1 MANNLSFSVRLE
13 LLADKFK
20 QQAESAKASL
30 RGIQFQALAMAGA
43 LGAGV
48 TSISSFISSLVN
60 TAREA
65 GRARVVLRN
74 ISTDTREYARSLKF
88 LTELTDKY
96 GTDLIGTTEAFA
108 KFKAAATPA
117 GIAMAEQERIFSNI
131 SKAMASFG
139 ISGGE
144 AALTMMAIT
153 QMMSKGKI
161 SSEELR
167 RQLGERMPVA
177 MQAMANAAGVSMSQ
191 LDKLLKEG
199 KLRSAEIMG
208 KFSDE
213 LAKLSGDTSTDNL
226 ESSLGRLKN
235 SFTNLADSLRVYDNF
250 KTLVEKVKDLLD
262 YLRTHLSNLYIWAG
276 GLLGARLWGK
286 FSATWSQA
294 GAVIKASQAQAIA
307 DEAAAKESAKR
318 AKLEAQK
325 ALAEAQQQLQRA
337 EAAVQA
343 AGTITEKEKKRLEVA
358 KYTGDVRF
366 QKAVDNFSNAQT
378 EKRTLLNE
386 HQALLRG
393 LQRSEEEAAQRVA
406 NAKLALQRANDE
418 AAAKIIAKQEQIER
432 AKDERVAAAKR
443 ALEAATSP
451 KDVKVA
457 TSALDKAGRY
467 TSEEQKA
474 IRDLQREQAAI
485 VSKSQRE
492 YDKAIADQSRLQL
505 ANITKREREEAR
517 LAGKLEQNA
526 RSLAATGDALNKANH
541 NRRELLAEARAKNEE
556 ARIKRL
562 AALQASA
569 DKAHYNIGGRA
580 TNLPSSSASVAGV
593 LNTQRAISNAGNLS
607 FRPASEIIA
616 EQTKAASTTV
626 SLWARATTTVKLA
639 WASTL
644 ATIRGLMATIA
655 PMAIIAGITAIVTA
669 LADWYRK
676 QKEINGLQNEY
687 LAKQREI
694 KSTRSDEEVQIS
706 RLFSLYQSLDGKLE
720 EQKTVQHQLEKSL
733 GLQEGSLDRI
743 AGKYD
748 RIKNVVSKI
757 LQLKEIDRQ
766 IDFYSE
772 TAKTNK
778 KPLQDL
784 YGAYLQKGGKS
795 LSADDMDRVGKVL
808 AKSFSLSVA
817 QRNSYLKG
825 FTYDKDVRTST
836 DNQYELGKLKGIYK
850 ELFGTD
856 ASREAKRFMV
866 SILEEGKT
874 YQTFRD
880 ASASQLVANDAE
892 IKTNELQVKRI
903 KIEGEAQGEV
913 KSIGGSFAGGGGG
926 GVSSSSDDDSKK
938 SKKKSEL
945 QRTREAA
952 AKELNELH
960 NQRAAGIISEEEY
973 RLALDKVATQYREK
987 LASLL
992 GEKALNDQQYQS
1004 LQTHLLV
1011 EREVI
1016 EEKARSASELKL
1028 ITAQVKYG
1036 LATEDDLRRAK
1047 AERAKAELNA
1057 LIKKNGELDVDNAYV
1072 KAKMSEIDAVS
1083 DIANLQRN
1091 YADEAKKLEKAREE
1105 GRLKENEYAEA
1116 LAKLISSTRERA
1128 NQTATTTEGQ
1138 ENLKKELGEK
1148 LSSDLSSI
1156 AKAATPVKGVRD
1168 TSYDYKKDE
1177 ATKLGE
1183 EKQLMEDYVRQ
1194 LQEAEKAGLDV
1205 AEALKQAQKE
1215 TKTLDQ
1221 AIKVATIQSDLKK
1234 YREAVKDQ
1242 SFSGLKSVAQSARHL
1257 KSAFSELQKAFDPD
1271 AQASA
1276 WERFFAVFD
1285 SATQGIDTILSLVK
1299 MIEGLTQARQVAAA
1313 AEQALTAQ
1321 QVAGRTLV
1329 TTTEATST
1337 ATELGLSTARIAATQ
1352 AETTADTTAAAAK
1365 AAKAHAGI
1373 PFVGVALA
1381 AVAVGGLIALISSS
1395 AKKIPK
1401 FANGGIVPGGDGS
1414 GDRVLAR
1421 VNPGELILN
1430 KAQQGRLANHLTSA
1444 ASIRVEVEGKIRAKD
1459 ILQLSSVAARHKT
1472 R

>member
-13 LLADKFK
+13 LLAEKFK

-88 LTELTDKY
+88 LAELTDKY

-235 SFTNLADSLRVYDNF
+235 SFTSLADSLHVYDNF
-250 KTLVEKVKDLLD
+250 KALVEKVKDLLD

-393 LQRSEEEAAQRVA
+393 MQRSEEDAAQRVA

-418 AAAKIIAKQEQIER
+418 ASAKIIAKQEQIER

-443 ALEAATSP
+443 ALEAATAP
-451 KDVKVA
+451 KDVKAA
-457 TSALDKAGRY
+457 TSALNKADRY

-492 YDKAIADQSRLQL
+492 YDRAIADQSRLQL

-526 RSLAATGDALNKANH
+526 RALAATGDALNKANH

-616 EQTKAASTTV
+616 DQSKAASATV

-644 ATIRGLMATIA
+644 ATIRGLMATIG

-694 KSTRSDEEVQIS
+694 KSTRSDEEVQIL
-706 RLFSLYQSLDGKLE
+706 RLFDLYKSLDGKLE

-757 LQLKEIDRQ
+757 LKLKEIDRE
-766 IDFYSE
+766 IDFYSDISKE
-772 TAKTNK
+772 ARR
-778 KPLQDL
+778 PIQDL
-784 YGAYLQKGGKS
+784 YY
-795 LSADDMDRVGKVL
+795 
-808 AKSFSLSVA
+808 
-817 QRNSYLKG
+817 SYLKG
-825 FTYDKDVRTST
+825 GGKSVSADELQKVTKALAKSGEVGHESGSAFATIHLKNAYVSSNGSAPSKEVIDFFDYIRKSGFTYSDLHGAEQNARVVLDS
-836 DNQYELGKLKGIYK
+836 DGKIEK
-850 ELFGTD
+850 
-856 ASREAKRFMV
+856 
-866 SILEEGKT
+866 
-874 YQTFRD
+874 
-880 ASASQLVANDAE
+880 
-892 IKTNELQVKRI
+892 LQVKRI
-903 KIEGEAQGEV
+903 EIEGEANGAV
-913 KSIGGSFAGGGGG
+913 KSIGGSFAGGG

-1016 EEKARSASELKL
+1016 EEKARSAAELKL

-1057 LIKKNGELDVDNAYV
+1057 LIKKNGELDVDDKYV

-1128 NQTATTTEGQ
+1128 NQTSTTTTGQ

-1156 AKAATPVKGVRD
+1156 AKAATPVKSVRD

-1276 WERFFAVFD
+1276 WERLFAVFD

-1337 ATELGLSTARIAATQ
+1337 ATELGLTTARIAATQ
-1352 AETTADTTAAAAK
+1352 AETSADTVGAAAK

-1381 AVAVGGLIALISSS
+1381 AVAIGGLMALISSS

>member
-20 QQAESAKASL
+20 QRADEAVASL
-30 RGIQFQALAMAGA
+30 RGIQFQALAMVGA

-48 TSISSFISSLVN
+48 TSISSFISSLVS

-74 ISTDTREYARSLKF
+74 ISSDAREYSRSLKY
-88 LTELTDKY
+88 LAELTDKY

-108 KFKAAATPA
+108 KFKASAAA
-117 GIAMAEQERIFSNI
+117 VGVSIAEQERIFSNVG
-131 SKAMASFG
+131 KAIASFG
-139 ISGGE
+139 ISGSE
-144 AALTMMAIT
+144 ASLTLLGIT
-153 QMMSKGKI
+153 QMMSKGKV

-177 MQAMANAAGVSMSQ
+177 MQAMAKAAGVSMSK

-199 KLRSAEIMG
+199 KLYSAEIMG

-235 SFTNLADSLRVYDNF
+235 SFTSLADSLHVYDNF
-250 KTLVEKVKDLLD
+250 KALVEKVKDLLD

-393 LQRSEEEAAQRVA
+393 MQRSEEEAAQRVA

-443 ALEAATSP
+443 ALEEATAP
-451 KDVKVA
+451 KDIKAA
-457 TSALDKAGRY
+457 TSALNKADRY
-467 TSEEQKA
+467 TSDEQKA

-526 RSLAATGDALNKANH
+526 RALAATGDALNKANH

-616 EQTKAASTTV
+616 EQTKAASSTV
-626 SLWARATTTVKLA
+626 SLWARATTTVRLA

-748 RIKNVVSKI
+748 RIRDVVSKI
-757 LQLKEIDRQ
+757 LKLKEIDRQ
-766 IDFYSE
+766 IDFYSDISKE
-772 TAKTNK
+772 SR
-778 KPLQDL
+778 KPIQDL
-784 YGAYLQKGGKS
+784 YS
-795 LSADDMDRVGKVL
+795 
-808 AKSFSLSVA
+808 
-817 QRNSYLKG
+817 SYLKG
-825 FTYDKDVRTST
+825 GGKSVSADELQKVTKALAKSGEVGHESGSAFATIHLKNAYVSSNGSAPSKEVIDFFDYIRKSGFTYSDLHGAEQSARVALDS
-836 DNQYELGKLKGIYK
+836 
-850 ELFGTD
+850 
-856 ASREAKRFMV
+856 
-866 SILEEGKT
+866 EGKI
-874 YQTFRD
+874 
-880 ASASQLVANDAE
+880 E
-892 IKTNELQVKRI
+892 ELHVERI
-903 KIEGEAQGEV
+903 KIEGEANGVV
-913 KSIGGSFAGGGGG
+913 KSIGGSFTGSG

-1016 EEKARSASELKL
+1016 EEKARSAAELKL

-1057 LIKKNGELDVDNAYV
+1057 LIKKNGELDVDDKYV

-1083 DIANLQRN
+1083 DIASLQRN

-1138 ENLKKELGEK
+1138 ENLKKALGEK
-1148 LSSDLSSI
+1148 LSNDLSAI

-1276 WERFFAVFD
+1276 WERFFSVFD

-1337 ATELGLSTARIAATQ
+1337 ATELGLTTARIAATQ
-1352 AETTADTTAAAAK
+1352 AETSADTVGAAAK

-1414 GDRVLAR
+1414 GDRVIAR

>member
-20 QQAESAKASL
+20 QRADEAVASL
-30 RGIQFQALAMAGA
+30 RGIKFQALAMVGA

-213 LAKLSGDTSTDNL
+213 LAKLSGNTSTDNL

-235 SFTNLADSLRVYDNF
+235 SFTSLADSLHVYDNF
-250 KTLVEKVKDLLD
+250 KALVEKVKDLLD

-325 ALAEAQQQLQRA
+325 ARAEAQQQLQRA

-393 LQRSEEEAAQRVA
+393 LQRSEEDAAQRVA
-406 NAKLALQRANDE
+406 NAKLSLQRANDE

-451 KDVKVA
+451 KDIKAA
-457 TSALDKAGRY
+457 TSALNKADRY

-526 RSLAATGDALNKANH
+526 RALAATGDALNKANH
-541 NRRELLAEARAKNEE
+541 SRRELLAEARAKNEE

-607 FRPASEIIA
+607 FRPASEIVA
-616 EQTKAASTTV
+616 EQTKAASATV

-669 LADWYRK
+669 LVDWYRK

-720 EQKTVQHQLEKSL
+720 EQKTVQRQLEKSL

-748 RIKNVVSKI
+748 RIRDVVSKI
-757 LQLKEIDRQ
+757 LELKEIDRQ

-778 KPLQDL
+778 KPLQDR
-784 YGAYLQKGGKS
+784 YGEYLKSGGKS
-795 LSADDMDRVGKVL
+795 LSADDMDRVGKAL
-808 AKSFSLSVA
+808 AKSFSLSDA
-817 QRNSYLKG
+817 QRNGYLRG

-836 DNQYELGKLKGIYK
+836 DNQRELGKLKGIYK
-850 ELFGTD
+850 ELFGAD

-866 SILEEGKT
+866 SILEDGIT
-874 YQTFRD
+874 YQSFKE

-892 IKTNELQVKRI
+892 AKIGELQVKRI
-903 KIEGEAQGEV
+903 KIEEEANGVV
-913 KSIGGSFAGGGGG
+913 KSIGGRFAGGG
-926 GVSSSSDDDSKK
+926 GVSSSSEDVKK
-938 SKKKSEL
+938 SGKKSEL
-945 QRTREAA
+945 QRTREAT

-1016 EEKARSASELKL
+1016 EEKARSAAELKL

-1083 DIANLQRN
+1083 AIADIQRN

-1138 ENLKKELGEK
+1138 EKLKKELGEK

-1337 ATELGLSTARIAATQ
+1337 ATELGLTTARIAATQ
-1352 AETTADTTAAAAK
+1352 TETSADTVGAAAK

-1381 AVAVGGLIALISSS
+1381 AVAVGGLMALISSS

>member
-48 TSISSFISSLVN
+48 TSISSFISSLVS

-88 LTELTDKY
+88 LAELTDKY

-199 KLRSAEIMG
+199 KLRSAEIIG

-235 SFTNLADSLRVYDNF
+235 SFTSLADSLYVYDNF
-250 KTLVEKVKDLLD
+250 KALVEKVKDLLD

-325 ALAEAQQQLQRA
+325 ALLEAQQQLQRA

-393 LQRSEEEAAQRVA
+393 MQRSEEEAAQRVA

-443 ALEAATSP
+443 ALEAATAP
-451 KDVKVA
+451 KDVKAA
-457 TSALDKAGRY
+457 TSALNKADRY
-467 TSEEQKA
+467 TSEEQKD

-492 YDKAIADQSRLQL
+492 YDRAIADQSRLQL

-526 RSLAATGDALNKANH
+526 RALAATGDALNKANH

-593 LNTQRAISNAGNLS
+593 LNTQRAINNAGNLS

-757 LQLKEIDRQ
+757 LKLKEIDRQ

-772 TAKTNK
+772 TAKMNK

-784 YGAYLQKGGKS
+784 YGAYLKKGGKS
-795 LSADDMDRVGKVL
+795 LSADDMERVGKVL

-817 QRNSYLKG
+817 QRNGYLKG

-836 DNQYELGKLKGIYK
+836 DNQRELGKLKGIYK

-856 ASREAKRFMV
+856 ASKEAKSFIV
-866 SILEEGKT
+866 SILEEGLT

-892 IKTNELQVKRI
+892 IKTNELHVKRI
-903 KIEGEAQGEV
+903 KIEEEANGEV
-913 KSIGGSFAGGGGG
+913 KSIGGSFAGGG

-1016 EEKARSASELKL
+1016 EEKARSAAELKL

-1057 LIKKNGELDVDNAYV
+1057 LIKKNGELDVDDKYV

-1083 DIANLQRN
+1083 AIADIQRN

-1138 ENLKKELGEK
+1138 EKLKKELGEK
-1148 LSSDLSSI
+1148 LTTDLSSI

-1337 ATELGLSTARIAATQ
+1337 ATELGLTTARIAATQ
-1352 AETTADTTAAAAK
+1352 AETSADTVGAAAK

>member
-74 ISTDTREYARSLKF
+74 ISTDAREYARSLKF

-199 KLRSAEIMG
+199 KLRSAEVMG

-235 SFTNLADSLRVYDNF
+235 SFTDLADSLRVYDNF
-250 KTLVEKVKDLLD
+250 KALVEKMKDLLD

-325 ALAEAQQQLQRA
+325 SLAEAQQQLQRA
-337 EAAVQA
+337 EAAVQS
-343 AGTITEKEKKRLEVA
+343 AGTITEKEQRRLEVA
-358 KYTGDVRF
+358 KATGDVRF

-443 ALEAATSP
+443 ALEAATAP
-451 KDVKVA
+451 KDIKAA
-457 TSALDKAGRY
+457 TSALNKADRH

-526 RSLAATGDALNKANH
+526 RALAATGDALNKANH

-616 EQTKAASTTV
+616 EQTKAASATV

-644 ATIRGLMATIA
+644 ATIRGLMATIG

-687 LAKQREI
+687 LTKQREI
-694 KSTRSDEEVQIS
+694 KSTRSDEEVQIL
-706 RLFSLYQSLDGKLE
+706 RLFNLYQSLDGKLE

-748 RIKNVVSKI
+748 RIRDVVSKI
-757 LQLKEIDRQ
+757 LKLKEIDRQ

-772 TAKTNK
+772 TLKESR
-778 KPLQDL
+778 KPLQTI
-784 YGAYLQKGGKS
+784 YSEYLKKGGKPI
-795 LSADDMDRVGKVL
+795 SADRLESFGDVLSKYASLTPSEITSYSKRTYDRVGRDHL
-808 AKSFSLSVA
+808 KSINHFS
-817 QRNSYLKG
+817 SYLNTIAKEKTGEWLTKSLYDLASFTSKG
-825 FTYDKDVRTST
+825 D
-836 DNQYELGKLKGIYK
+836 L
-850 ELFGTD
+850 
-856 ASREAKRFMV
+856 REAGLNM
-866 SILEEGKT
+866 
-874 YQTFRD
+874 
-880 ASASQLVANDAE
+880 LVGSDS
-892 IKTNELQVKRI
+892 KVKLNELQVQRI

-913 KSIGGSFAGGGGG
+913 KSIGGSFAGGG

-952 AKELNELH
+952 AKDLNELH

-1016 EEKARSASELKL
+1016 EEKARSAAELKL

-1057 LIKKNGELDVDNAYV
+1057 LIKKNGELDVDDKYV

-1083 DIANLQRN
+1083 AIADIQRN

-1156 AKAATPVKGVRD
+1156 AKSATPVKGVRD

-1205 AEALKQAQKE
+1205 AEALKKAQKE

-1234 YREAVKDQ
+1234 YQEAIKDQ
-1242 SFSGLKSVAQSARHL
+1242 SFAGLKSVAQSARHL

>member
-20 QQAESAKASL
+20 QRADEAVASL
-30 RGIQFQALAMAGA
+30 RGIKFQALAMVGA

-88 LTELTDKY
+88 LAELTNKY

-250 KTLVEKVKDLLD
+250 KALVEKVKDLLD

-337 EAAVQA
+337 EAAVQS
-343 AGTITEKEKKRLEVA
+343 AGSITEKEQRRLEVA
-358 KYTGDVRF
+358 KATGDVRF
-366 QKAVDNFSNAQT
+366 QKAVNNFSNAQT
-378 EKRTLLNE
+378 EKRMLLNE

-526 RSLAATGDALNKANH
+526 RALAATGDALNKANH

-607 FRPASEIIA
+607 FRPASEIVA
-616 EQTKAASTTV
+616 EQTKAASATV

-655 PMAIIAGITAIVTA
+655 PLAIIAGITAIVTA

-694 KSTRSDEEVQIS
+694 KSTRSDEEVHIL
-706 RLFSLYQSLDGKLE
+706 RLFDLYKSLDGKLE

-748 RIKNVVSKI
+748 RIRDVVNKI
-757 LQLKEIDRQ
+757 LKLKEIDRE
-766 IDFYSE
+766 IDFYSDISKE
-772 TAKTNK
+772 ARR
-778 KPLQDL
+778 PIQDL
-784 YGAYLQKGGKS
+784 YS
-795 LSADDMDRVGKVL
+795 
-808 AKSFSLSVA
+808 
-817 QRNSYLKG
+817 SYLKG
-825 FTYDKDVRTST
+825 GGKSVSADELQKVTKALAKSGEVGHESGSAFATIHLKNAYVSSNGSAPSKEVISFFDYIRKSGFTYSDLHGAEQNARVVLDS
-836 DNQYELGKLKGIYK
+836 DGKIEK
-850 ELFGTD
+850 
-856 ASREAKRFMV
+856 
-866 SILEEGKT
+866 
-874 YQTFRD
+874 
-880 ASASQLVANDAE
+880 
-892 IKTNELQVKRI
+892 LQVKRI
-903 KIEGEAQGEV
+903 EIEGEANGVV
-913 KSIGGSFAGGGGG
+913 KSIGGSFAGGG

-952 AKELNELH
+952 TKELNELH

-1016 EEKARSASELKL
+1016 EEKARSAAELKL

-1083 DIANLQRN
+1083 DIASLQRN

-1148 LSSDLSSI
+1148 LSNDLSAI

-1177 ATKLGE
+1177 ATKLSE

-1271 AQASA
+1271 SQASA

-1337 ATELGLSTARIAATQ
+1337 ATELGLTTARIAATQ
-1352 AETTADTTAAAAK
+1352 AETSADTVGAAAK

>member
-48 TSISSFISSLVN
+48 TSISSFISSLVS

-74 ISTDTREYARSLKF
+74 ISTDAREYSRSLKY
-88 LTELTDKY
+88 LAELTDKY
-96 GTDLIGTTEAFA
+96 GTDIIGTTEAFA
-108 KFKAAATPA
+108 KFKASASAV
-117 GIAMAEQERIFSNI
+117 GVSIAEQERIFSNVG
-131 SKAMASFG
+131 KAIASFG
-139 ISGGE
+139 ISGSE
-144 AALTMMAIT
+144 ASLTLLGIT
-153 QMMSKGKI
+153 QMMSKGKV

-177 MQAMANAAGVSMSQ
+177 MQAMANAAGVSMSK

-199 KLRSAEIMG
+199 KLYSAEIMG

-235 SFTNLADSLRVYDNF
+235 SFTSLADSLHVYDNF
-250 KTLVEKVKDLLD
+250 KALVEKVKDLLD

-325 ALAEAQQQLQRA
+325 ARAEAQQQLQRA

-443 ALEAATSP
+443 ALEAATAP
-451 KDVKVA
+451 KDVKAA
-457 TSALDKAGRY
+457 TSALNKADRY

-526 RSLAATGDALNKANH
+526 RALAATGDALNKANH

-757 LQLKEIDRQ
+757 LKLKEIDRQ
-766 IDFYSE
+766 IDFYSDISKE
-772 TAKTNK
+772 SK
-778 KPLQDL
+778 KPIQDL
-784 YGAYLQKGGKS
+784 YS
-795 LSADDMDRVGKVL
+795 
-808 AKSFSLSVA
+808 
-817 QRNSYLKG
+817 SYLKG
-825 FTYDKDVRTST
+825 GGKSVSADGLQKVTKALAKSGEVGHESGSAFATIHLKNAYVSSNGSAPSKEVIDFFDYIRKSGFTYSDLHGAEQSARVALDS
-836 DNQYELGKLKGIYK
+836 
-850 ELFGTD
+850 
-856 ASREAKRFMV
+856 
-866 SILEEGKT
+866 EGKI
-874 YQTFRD
+874 
-880 ASASQLVANDAE
+880 E
-892 IKTNELQVKRI
+892 ELHVERI
-903 KIEGEAQGEV
+903 KIEGEANGVV
-913 KSIGGSFAGGGGG
+913 KSIGGSFTGRG

-1016 EEKARSASELKL
+1016 EEKARSAAELKL

-1057 LIKKNGELDVDNAYV
+1057 LIKKNGELDVDDKYV

-1083 DIANLQRN
+1083 DIASLQRN

-1128 NQTATTTEGQ
+1128 NQTSTTTTGQ

-1148 LSSDLSSI
+1148 LSTDLSSI
-1156 AKAATPVKGVRD
+1156 AKAATPVKSVRD

-1337 ATELGLSTARIAATQ
+1337 ATELGLTTARIAATQ
-1352 AETTADTTAAAAK
+1352 AETSADTVGAAAK

>member
-20 QQAESAKASL
+20 QRADEAVASL
-30 RGIQFQALAMAGA
+30 RGIKFQALAMVGA

-60 TAREA
+60 TSREA

-88 LTELTDKY
+88 LAELTDKY

-250 KTLVEKVKDLLD
+250 KALVEKVKDLLD

-286 FSATWSQA
+286 FSTTWNQA
-294 GAVIKASQAQAIA
+294 GAAIKASQAQAIA

-393 LQRSEEEAAQRVA
+393 MQRSEEEAAQRVA

-443 ALEAATSP
+443 ALEAATAP
-451 KDVKVA
+451 KDVKAA
-457 TSALDKAGRY
+457 TSALNKADRY

-526 RSLAATGDALNKANH
+526 RALAATGDALNKANH

-569 DKAHYNIGGRA
+569 DNAHYNIGGRA
-580 TNLPSSSASVAGV
+580 TKLPSSSASVAGV

-694 KSTRSDEEVQIS
+694 KSTRSDEEVQIL
-706 RLFSLYQSLDGKLE
+706 RLFDLYKSLDGKLE

-748 RIKNVVSKI
+748 RIRDVVSKI
-757 LQLKEIDRQ
+757 LKLKEIDRQ
-766 IDFYSE
+766 IDFYSDISKE
-772 TAKTNK
+772 SR
-778 KPLQDL
+778 KPIQDL
-784 YGAYLQKGGKS
+784 YS
-795 LSADDMDRVGKVL
+795 
-808 AKSFSLSVA
+808 
-817 QRNSYLKG
+817 SYLKG
-825 FTYDKDVRTST
+825 GGKAVSADELQKVTKALAKSGEVGHESGSAFATIHLKNAYVSSNGSAPSKEVIAFFDYIRKSGFTYSDLHGAEQNARVVLDA
-836 DNQYELGKLKGIYK
+836 DGKIEK
-850 ELFGTD
+850 
-856 ASREAKRFMV
+856 
-866 SILEEGKT
+866 
-874 YQTFRD
+874 
-880 ASASQLVANDAE
+880 
-892 IKTNELQVKRI
+892 LQVKRI
-903 KIEGEAQGEV
+903 EIEGEVQGGV
-913 KSIGGSFAGGGGG
+913 KSIGGSFAGGG

-992 GEKALNDQQYQS
+992 GEKALNDQQYNS
-1004 LQTHLLV
+1004 LKTHLLV
-1011 EREVI
+1011 EREVT
-1016 EEKARSASELKL
+1016 EEKARSAAELKL

-1057 LIKKNGELDVDNAYV
+1057 TIKAHGELDLNNEYV

-1128 NQTATTTEGQ
+1128 NQTSTITTGQ

-1148 LSSDLSSI
+1148 LSTDLSSI
-1156 AKAATPVKGVRD
+1156 AKSATPVKGVRD

-1337 ATELGLSTARIAATQ
+1337 ATELGLTTARIAATQ
-1352 AETTADTTAAAAK
+1352 AETSADTVGAAAK

-1381 AVAVGGLIALISSS
+1381 AVAVGGLMALISSS

>member
-88 LTELTDKY
+88 LAELTDKY

-235 SFTNLADSLRVYDNF
+235 SFTSLADSLHVYDNF
-250 KTLVEKVKDLLD
+250 KALVEKVKDLLD

-286 FSATWSQA
+286 FSATLSQA

-325 ALAEAQQQLQRA
+325 ARAEAQQQLQRA

-393 LQRSEEEAAQRVA
+393 LQRSEEDAAQRVA
-406 NAKLALQRANDE
+406 NAKLSLQRANDE

-443 ALEAATSP
+443 ALEEATSP
-451 KDVKVA
+451 KDIKAA
-457 TSALDKAGRY
+457 TSALNKADRY
-467 TSEEQKA
+467 TSDEQKA

-526 RSLAATGDALNKANH
+526 RALAATGDALNKASH

-757 LQLKEIDRQ
+757 LKLKEIDRQ

-784 YGAYLQKGGKS
+784 YGAYLKKGGKS
-795 LSADDMDRVGKVL
+795 LSADDMERVGKVL

-817 QRNSYLKG
+817 QRNGYLKG

-856 ASREAKRFMV
+856 ASREAKRFIV

-880 ASASQLVANDAE
+880 VSASQLVANDAE
-892 IKTNELQVKRI
+892 VKTEELHVKRI
-903 KIEGEAQGEV
+903 KIDGEAQGEV
-913 KSIGGSFAGGGGG
+913 KSIGGSFAGGG

-992 GEKALNDQQYQS
+992 GEKALNDQQYNS
-1004 LQTHLLV
+1004 LKTHLLV
-1011 EREVI
+1011 EREVT
-1016 EEKARSASELKL
+1016 EEKARSAAELKL

-1057 LIKKNGELDVDNAYV
+1057 TIKAHGELDLNNEYV

-1083 DIANLQRN
+1083 DIASLQRN

-1148 LSSDLSSI
+1148 LSTDLSSI
-1156 AKAATPVKGVRD
+1156 AKAATPVKSVRD

-1337 ATELGLSTARIAATQ
+1337 ATELGLTTARIAATQ
-1352 AETTADTTAAAAK
+1352 AETSADTVGAAAK

>member
-20 QQAESAKASL
+20 QRADEAVASL
-30 RGIQFQALAMAGA
+30 RGIQFQALAMVGA

-48 TSISSFISSLVN
+48 TSISSFISSLFN
-60 TAREA
+60 AAREA

-88 LTELTDKY
+88 LAELTDKY

-250 KTLVEKVKDLLD
+250 KALVEKVKDLLD

-337 EAAVQA
+337 EAAVQS
-343 AGTITEKEKKRLEVA
+343 AGSITEKEQRRLEVA

-526 RSLAATGDALNKANH
+526 RALAATGDALNKANH

-607 FRPASEIIA
+607 FRPASEIVA
-616 EQTKAASTTV
+616 EQTKAASSTV

-817 QRNSYLKG
+817 QSNSYLKG

-836 DNQYELGKLKGIYK
+836 DNQYKLGKLKGIYK
-850 ELFGTD
+850 ELFGAD

-866 SILEEGKT
+866 SILEDGIT
-874 YQTFRD
+874 YQSFKE
-880 ASASQLVANDAE
+880 ASASQLVANDSEAK
-892 IKTNELQVKRI
+892 IGELQVKRI
-903 KIEGEAQGEV
+903 KIEGEANGVVE
-913 KSIGGSFAGGGGG
+913 SIGGSFAGGGG
-926 GVSSSSDDDSKK
+926 VSSSDDDSKK

-1057 LIKKNGELDVDNAYV
+1057 LIKKNGELDVDDKYV

-1148 LSSDLSSI
+1148 LSNDLSSI
-1156 AKAATPVKGVRD
+1156 AKAATPIRGGRD

-1337 ATELGLSTARIAATQ
+1337 ATELGLTTARIAATQ
-1352 AETTADTTAAAAK
+1352 AETSADTVGAAAK

>member
-88 LTELTDKY
+88 LSELTNKY

-235 SFTNLADSLRVYDNF
+235 SFTSLADSLHVYDNF
-250 KTLVEKVKDLLD
+250 KALVEKVKDLLD

-286 FSATWSQA
+286 FSTTWNQA
-294 GAVIKASQAQAIA
+294 GAAIKASQAQAIA

-337 EAAVQA
+337 EAAVQS

-443 ALEAATSP
+443 ALEAATAP
-451 KDVKVA
+451 KDVKAA
-457 TSALDKAGRY
+457 TSALNKADRY

-492 YDKAIADQSRLQL
+492 YDRAIADQSRLQL

-526 RSLAATGDALNKANH
+526 RALAATGDALNKANH

-607 FRPASEIIA
+607 FRPASEIIE

-626 SLWARATTTVKLA
+626 SLWARATATVKLA

-694 KSTRSDEEVQIS
+694 KSTRSDDEVQIL
-706 RLFSLYQSLDGKLE
+706 RLFDLYKSLDGKLE

-757 LQLKEIDRQ
+757 LKLKEIDRQ

-772 TAKTNK
+772 TAKANK

-784 YGAYLQKGGKS
+784 YGEYLKKGGKS
-795 LSADDMDRVGKVL
+795 LSADDMDRVGKAL
-808 AKSFSLSVA
+808 AKSFSLSDA
-817 QRNSYLKG
+817 QRNGYLRG
-825 FTYDKDVRTST
+825 FAYDKDVRTST
-836 DNQYELGKLKGIYK
+836 GNQYELGKLKGIYK

-892 IKTNELQVKRI
+892 IKTEELQVKRI

-913 KSIGGSFAGGGGG
+913 KSIGGSFAGGGG
-926 GVSSSSDDDSKK
+926 VSSSSDEGKK
-938 SKKKSEL
+938 SGKKSEL

-1016 EEKARSASELKL
+1016 EEKARSAAELKL

-1057 LIKKNGELDVDNAYV
+1057 LIKKNGELDVDDKYV

-1083 DIANLQRN
+1083 DIASLQRN

-1128 NQTATTTEGQ
+1128 NQTATTTTGQ

-1148 LSSDLSSI
+1148 LSTDLSSI
-1156 AKAATPVKGVRD
+1156 AKAATPVKSVRD

-1194 LQEAEKAGLDV
+1194 LQEAEKAGLNV

-1271 AQASA
+1271 SQASA

-1337 ATELGLSTARIAATQ
+1337 ATELGLTTARIAATQ
-1352 AETTADTTAAAAK
+1352 AETSADTVGAAAK

>member
-88 LTELTDKY
+88 LSELTNKY

-235 SFTNLADSLRVYDNF
+235 SFTSLADSLHVYDNF
-250 KTLVEKVKDLLD
+250 KALVEKVKDLLD

-443 ALEAATSP
+443 ALEAATAP
-451 KDVKVA
+451 KDVKAA
-457 TSALDKAGRY
+457 TSALNKADRY
-467 TSEEQKA
+467 TSDEQKA

-492 YDKAIADQSRLQL
+492 YDRAIADQSRLQL

-526 RSLAATGDALNKANH
+526 RALAATGDALNKANH

-593 LNTQRAISNAGNLS
+593 LNTQRAISNAGSLS

-616 EQTKAASTTV
+616 EQTNAASTTV

-720 EQKTVQHQLEKSL
+720 EQKTVQHQLEESL

-748 RIKNVVSKI
+748 RIRDVVNKI
-757 LQLKEIDRQ
+757 LKLKEIDRE
-766 IDFYSE
+766 IDFYSDISKE
-772 TAKTNK
+772 ARR
-778 KPLQDL
+778 PIQDL
-784 YGAYLQKGGKS
+784 YS
-795 LSADDMDRVGKVL
+795 
-808 AKSFSLSVA
+808 
-817 QRNSYLKG
+817 SYLKG
-825 FTYDKDVRTST
+825 GGKSVSADELQKVTKALAKSGEVGHESGSAFATIHLKNAYVSSNGSAPSKEVISFFDYIRKSGFTYSDLHGAEQNARVVLDS
-836 DNQYELGKLKGIYK
+836 DGKIEK
-850 ELFGTD
+850 
-856 ASREAKRFMV
+856 
-866 SILEEGKT
+866 
-874 YQTFRD
+874 
-880 ASASQLVANDAE
+880 
-892 IKTNELQVKRI
+892 LQVERI
-903 KIEGEAQGEV
+903 EIEGEANGVV
-913 KSIGGSFAGGGGG
+913 KSIGGSFAGGG

-952 AKELNELH
+952 TKELNELH

-1016 EEKARSASELKL
+1016 EEKARSAAELKL

-1083 DIANLQRN
+1083 DIASLQRN

-1138 ENLKKELGEK
+1138 ENLKKALGEK
-1148 LSSDLSSI
+1148 LSNDLSAI

-1337 ATELGLSTARIAATQ
+1337 ATELGLTTARIAATQ
-1352 AETTADTTAAAAK
+1352 AETSADTVGAAAK

>member
-48 TSISSFISSLVN
+48 TSISSFISSLVS

-74 ISTDTREYARSLKF
+74 ISTDAREYSRSLKY
-88 LTELTDKY
+88 LAELTDKY
-96 GTDLIGTTEAFA
+96 GTDIIGTTEAFA
-108 KFKAAATPA
+108 KFKASASAV
-117 GIAMAEQERIFSNI
+117 GVSIAEQERIFSNVG
-131 SKAMASFG
+131 KAIASFG
-139 ISGGE
+139 ISGSE
-144 AALTMMAIT
+144 ASLTLLGIT
-153 QMMSKGKI
+153 QMMSKGKV

-177 MQAMANAAGVSMSQ
+177 MQAMANAAGVSMSK

-199 KLRSAEIMG
+199 KLYSAEIMG

-235 SFTNLADSLRVYDNF
+235 SFTSLADSLHVYDNF
-250 KTLVEKVKDLLD
+250 KALVEKVKDLLD

-325 ALAEAQQQLQRA
+325 ARAEAQQQLQRA

-386 HQALLRG
+386 HQAILRG
-393 LQRSEEEAAQRVA
+393 MQRSEEEAAQRVA

-443 ALEAATSP
+443 ALEAATTP
-451 KDVKVA
+451 KDIKAA
-457 TSALDKAGRY
+457 TSALNKADRY

-492 YDKAIADQSRLQL
+492 YDRAIADQSRLQL

-526 RSLAATGDALNKANH
+526 RALAATGDALNKANH

-607 FRPASEIIA
+607 FRPASEIVA

-748 RIKNVVSKI
+748 RIRDVVSKI
-757 LQLKEIDRQ
+757 LKLKEIDRQ

-772 TAKTNK
+772 TLKESR
-778 KPLQDL
+778 KPLQAI
-784 YGAYLQKGGKS
+784 YSEYLKKGGKPI
-795 LSADDMDRVGKVL
+795 SADRLEGFGDVLSKYASLTPSEITSYSKRTYDRVGRDHL
-808 AKSFSLSVA
+808 KSIDHFS
-817 QRNSYLKG
+817 SYLNTIAKEKTGEWLTKG
-825 FTYDKDVRTST
+825 LYDLASATS
-836 DNQYELGKLKGIYK
+836 KGD
-850 ELFGTD
+850 L
-856 ASREAKRFMV
+856 REAGLNM
-866 SILEEGKT
+866 
-874 YQTFRD
+874 
-880 ASASQLVANDAE
+880 LVASDSKA
-892 IKTNELQVKRI
+892 KLDELQVKRI
-903 KIEGEAQGEV
+903 KIEEEANGEV
-913 KSIGGSFAGGGGG
+913 KSIGGSFAGGG

-1016 EEKARSASELKL
+1016 EEKARSAAELKL

-1083 DIANLQRN
+1083 AIADIQRN

-1148 LSSDLSSI
+1148 LSNDLSSI
-1156 AKAATPVKGVRD
+1156 AKSATPVKGVRD

-1337 ATELGLSTARIAATQ
+1337 ATELGLTTARIAATQ
-1352 AETTADTTAAAAK
+1352 AETSADTVGAAAK

>member
-88 LTELTDKY
+88 LSELTNKY

-235 SFTNLADSLRVYDNF
+235 SFTSLADSLHVYDNF
-250 KTLVEKVKDLLD
+250 KALVEKVKDLLD

-337 EAAVQA
+337 EAAVQS
-343 AGTITEKEKKRLEVA
+343 AGTITEKEQRRLEVA
-358 KYTGDVRF
+358 KATGDVRF

-443 ALEAATSP
+443 ALEAATAP
-451 KDVKVA
+451 KDIKAA
-457 TSALDKAGRY
+457 TSALNKADRY

-526 RSLAATGDALNKANH
+526 RALAATGDALNKANH

-616 EQTKAASTTV
+616 DQTKAASATV

-644 ATIRGLMATIA
+644 ATIRGLMATIG

-694 KSTRSDEEVQIS
+694 KSTRSDEEVQIL
-706 RLFSLYQSLDGKLE
+706 RLFDLYKSLDGKLE

-748 RIKNVVSKI
+748 RIRDVVSKI
-757 LQLKEIDRQ
+757 LKLKEIDRQ

-772 TAKTNK
+772 TLKESR
-778 KPLQDL
+778 KPLQAI
-784 YGAYLQKGGKS
+784 YSEYLKKGGKPI
-795 LSADDMDRVGKVL
+795 SADRLEGFGDVLSKYASLTPSEITSYSKRTYDRVGRDHL
-808 AKSFSLSVA
+808 KSIDHFS
-817 QRNSYLKG
+817 SYLNTIAKEKTGEWLTKG
-825 FTYDKDVRTST
+825 LYDLASSTS
-836 DNQYELGKLKGIYK
+836 KGD
-850 ELFGTD
+850 L
-856 ASREAKRFMV
+856 REAGLNM
-866 SILEEGKT
+866 
-874 YQTFRD
+874 
-880 ASASQLVANDAE
+880 LVASDSKA
-892 IKTNELQVKRI
+892 KLDELQVKRI
-903 KIEGEAQGEV
+903 KIEEEANGEV
-913 KSIGGSFAGGGGG
+913 KSIGGSFAGGGG
-926 GVSSSSDDDSKK
+926 VSSSSDEGKK
-938 SKKKSEL
+938 SGKKSEL

-1016 EEKARSASELKL
+1016 EEKARSAAELKL

-1057 LIKKNGELDVDNAYV
+1057 LIKKNGELDVDDKYV

-1083 DIANLQRN
+1083 AIADIQRN

-1148 LSSDLSSI
+1148 LSTDLSSI
-1156 AKAATPVKGVRD
+1156 AKAATPVKSVRD
-1168 TSYDYKKDE
+1168 TSYDYKNDE

-1205 AEALKQAQKE
+1205 AEALKKAQKE

-1234 YREAVKDQ
+1234 YQEAIKDQ
-1242 SFSGLKSVAQSARHL
+1242 SFAGLKSVAQSARHL

-1352 AETTADTTAAAAK
+1352 AETAADTTAAAAK

>member
-235 SFTNLADSLRVYDNF
+235 SFTSLADSLHVYDNF
-250 KTLVEKVKDLLD
+250 KALVEKVKDLLD

-286 FSATWSQA
+286 FSTTWNQA
-294 GAVIKASQAQAIA
+294 GAAIKASQAQAIA

-393 LQRSEEEAAQRVA
+393 MQRSEEEAAQRVA

-443 ALEAATSP
+443 ALEAATAP
-451 KDVKVA
+451 KDVKAA
-457 TSALDKAGRY
+457 TSALNKADRY

-492 YDKAIADQSRLQL
+492 YDRAIADQSRLQL

-526 RSLAATGDALNKANH
+526 RALAATGDALNKANH

-694 KSTRSDEEVQIS
+694 KSTRSDEEVEIL
-706 RLFSLYQSLDGKLE
+706 RLFDLYKSLDGKLE

-748 RIKNVVSKI
+748 RIRDVVSKI
-757 LQLKEIDRQ
+757 LKLKEIDRQ

-772 TAKTNK
+772 TLKESR
-778 KPLQDL
+778 KPLQTI
-784 YGAYLQKGGKS
+784 YSEYLKKGGKPI
-795 LSADDMDRVGKVL
+795 SADRLEFFGDVLSKYASLTPSEITSYSKRTYDRVGRDHL
-808 AKSFSLSVA
+808 KSINHFS
-817 QRNSYLKG
+817 SYLNTIAKDKTGEWLTKSLYDLASFTSKG
-825 FTYDKDVRTST
+825 D
-836 DNQYELGKLKGIYK
+836 L
-850 ELFGTD
+850 
-856 ASREAKRFMV
+856 REAGLNM
-866 SILEEGKT
+866 
-874 YQTFRD
+874 
-880 ASASQLVANDAE
+880 LVGSDS
-892 IKTNELQVKRI
+892 KVKLNELQVKRI
-903 KIEGEAQGEV
+903 KIEGETQGEV
-913 KSIGGSFAGGGGG
+913 KSIGGSFAGGG

-1016 EEKARSASELKL
+1016 EEKARSAAELKL

-1057 LIKKNGELDVDNAYV
+1057 LIKKNGELDVDDKYV

-1128 NQTATTTEGQ
+1128 NQTSTTTTGQ

-1148 LSSDLSSI
+1148 LSTDLSSI
-1156 AKAATPVKGVRD
+1156 AKAATPVKSVRD

-1271 AQASA
+1271 SQASA

-1337 ATELGLSTARIAATQ
+1337 ATEIGLTTARIAATQ
-1352 AETTADTTAAAAK
+1352 AETSADTVGAAAK

-1381 AVAVGGLIALISSS
+1381 AVAVGGLMALISSS

>member
-13 LLADKFK
+13 LLAEKFK
-20 QQAESAKASL
+20 QQAESAKGAL
-30 RGIQFQALAMAGA
+30 RGIQFQAIAMAGA

-48 TSISSFISSLVN
+48 TSLSGLLSSLVN

-74 ISTDTREYARSLKF
+74 ISSDAREYSRSLKF
-88 LTELTDKY
+88 LTDLTDKY

-117 GIAMAEQERIFSNI
+117 GIALAEQERIFSNI

-144 AALTMMAIT
+144 ASLTMMAIT

-177 MQAMANAAGVSMSQ
+177 MQAMANAAGVSMAQ

-199 KLRSAEIMG
+199 KLRSADIMG

-235 SFTNLADSLRVYDNF
+235 AFTDLADSLHIYDNF
-250 KTLVEKVKDLLD
+250 KALVDKVKEALD
-262 YLRTHLSNLYIWAG
+262 YIKTHLSNLYIWAG
-276 GLLGARLWGK
+276 GLLGVRLWSK
-286 FSATWSQA
+286 FSTAWNQA

-307 DEAAAKESAKR
+307 DEASAKESAKR
-318 AKLEAQK
+318 AKQEAQK
-325 ALAEAQQQLQRA
+325 ALAEAQKQLQRA

-343 AGTITEKEKKRLEVA
+343 AGTMTEKEQRRLEAA

-393 LQRSEEEAAQRVA
+393 MQRSEEEAAQRVA

-443 ALEAATSP
+443 ALEAAISP
-451 KDVKVA
+451 KDVKA
-457 TSALDKAGRY
+457 GTTALDKAGRY

-505 ANITKREREEAR
+505 ANITKRERAEAR
-517 LAGKLEQNA
+517 LAGNLEQNA
-526 RSLAATGDALNKANH
+526 RALAATGDALNKANH

-569 DKAHYNIGGRA
+569 DKARYNIAGRA

-607 FRPASEIIA
+607 FRSADDIIA
-616 EQTKAASTTV
+616 DQTKAASATV
-626 SLWARATTTVKLA
+626 SLWSKATTTIKLA

-655 PMAIIAGITAIVTA
+655 PMAIIAGITAIITA
-669 LADWYRK
+669 LVDWYRK
-676 QKEINGLQNEY
+676 QKEINGLQNDY
-687 LAKQREI
+687 LAKQKQI
-694 KSTRSDEEVQIS
+694 QTTKSDEAVQIE
-706 RLFSLYQSLDGKLE
+706 RLFALYKSLDGQLE
-720 EQKTVQHQLEKSL
+720 AQKNVQHQLENSL

-748 RIKNVVSKI
+748 RIRGLVSKI

-772 TAKTNK
+772 IDKESR
-778 KPLQDL
+778 KPLQTL
-784 YGAYLQKGGKS
+784 YTEYLKKGGKPI
-795 LSADDMDRVGKVL
+795 SADQMEKVNDALARSAEVGHNNGSYFGGIDLRNAYRATSGASAPNEVGRFFDHMV
-808 AKSFSLSVA
+808 KSGWTYNDLHEAEQNASVNKSSNKEL
-817 QRNSYLKG
+817 RRLHEKRLK
-825 FTYDKDVRTST
+825 FQEEVENDVHK
-836 DNQYELGKLKGIYK
+836 NGGKLAG
-850 ELFGTD
+850 
-856 ASREAKRFMV
+856 
-866 SILEEGKT
+866 EGSGAPT
-874 YQTFRD
+874 T
-880 ASASQLVANDAE
+880 
-892 IKTNELQVKRI
+892 
-903 KIEGEAQGEV
+903 
-913 KSIGGSFAGGGGG
+913 
-926 GVSSSSDDDSKK
+926 SDDKKK
-938 SKKKSEL
+938 SGKKSEL
-945 QRTREAA
+945 ERTREQAA
-952 AKELNELH
+952 HELKELE
-960 NQRAAGIISEEEY
+960 NQRKAGIISEEKY
-973 RLALDKVATQYREK
+973 RTELDKVAQKYREK
-987 LASLL
+987 LAGLL
-992 GEKALNDQQYQS
+992 GEKAIEDKQYKE
-1004 LQTHLLV
+1004 LEKHIIA
-1011 EREVI
+1011 EREI
-1016 EEKARSASELKL
+1016 AEEKAKSASDLKVVS
-1028 ITAQVKYG
+1028 AQVRYG
-1036 LATEDDLRRAK
+1036 LATEDDLRNAK
-1047 AERAKAELNA
+1047 AERAKAELNTI
-1057 LIKKNGELDVDNAYV
+1057 IKMRGELDTNDEYV
-1072 KAKMSEIDAVS
+1072 RAKLAEID
-1083 DIANLQRN
+1083 
-1091 YADEAKKLEKAREE
+1091 
-1105 GRLKENEYAEA
+1105 
-1116 LAKLISSTRERA
+1116 
-1128 NQTATTTEGQ
+1128 TA
-1138 ENLKKELGEK
+1138 
-1148 LSSDLSSI
+1148 SSI
-1156 AKAATPVKGVRD
+1156 ASLQRSYAKDLQKLTSERDKGVKTEKEYNEALTQLTTSTLQRANELTTSTDGQKAIKEELIKQLASDSSSIIPKRTERD
-1168 TSYDYKKDE
+1168 ATFDYKKDE
-1177 ATKLGE
+1177 LAKLGE
-1183 EKQLMEDYVRQ
+1183 EKQLLDEYVRG
-1194 LQEAEKAGLDV
+1194 LKEAERAGADV
-1205 AEALKQAQKE
+1205 AEALKKAQKE
-1215 TKTLDQ
+1215 TTTLAQ

-1234 YREAVKDQ
+1234 YKEALKNKSFDGVKT
-1242 SFSGLKSVAQSARHL
+1242 VAQSARNL
-1257 KSAFSELQKAFDPD
+1257 KSAFDGLQKAFDPD
-1271 AQASA
+1271 SNASA

-1285 SATQGIDTILSLVK
+1285 SATQSIDTVLSLVK
-1299 MIEGLTQARQVAAA
+1299 MVEGLTEARKIASAT
-1313 AEQALTAQ
+1313 EQALMKEQMVTR
-1321 QVAGRTLV
+1321 GLV
-1329 TTTEATST
+1329 TATEASSTS
-1337 ATELGLSTARIAATQ
+1337 TELGLSASRVAATSTE
-1352 AETTADTTAAAAK
+1352 ASADTVGAAAK

-1373 PFVGVALA
+1373 PFIGIALA
-1381 AVAVGGLIALISSS
+1381 AAAVAGIVALISSS
-1395 AKKIPK
+1395 SKKIPK
-1401 FANGGIVPGGDGS
+1401 FANGGIVAGGDGS
-1414 GDRVLAR
+1414 GDRVHAL

-1444 ASIRVEVEGKIRAKD
+1444 SNLRVEVEGRIRAKD
-1459 ILQLSSVAARHKT
+1459 ILELTTTAVRHKN

>member
-88 LTELTDKY
+88 LAELTDKY

-337 EAAVQA
+337 EAAVQS
-343 AGTITEKEKKRLEVA
+343 AGSITEKEQRRLEVA
-358 KYTGDVRF
+358 KATGDVRF
-366 QKAVDNFSNAQT
+366 QKAVNNFSNAQT
-378 EKRTLLNE
+378 EKRMLLNE

-526 RSLAATGDALNKANH
+526 RALAATGDALNKANH

-607 FRPASEIIA
+607 FRPASEIVA
-616 EQTKAASTTV
+616 EQTKAASATV

-655 PMAIIAGITAIVTA
+655 PLAIIAGITAIVTA

-694 KSTRSDEEVQIS
+694 KSTRSDEEVHIL
-706 RLFSLYQSLDGKLE
+706 RLFDLYKSLDGKLE

-748 RIKNVVSKI
+748 RIRDVVNKI
-757 LQLKEIDRQ
+757 LKLKEIDRE
-766 IDFYSE
+766 IDFYSDISKE
-772 TAKTNK
+772 ARR
-778 KPLQDL
+778 PIQDL
-784 YGAYLQKGGKS
+784 YS
-795 LSADDMDRVGKVL
+795 
-808 AKSFSLSVA
+808 
-817 QRNSYLKG
+817 SYLKG
-825 FTYDKDVRTST
+825 GGKSVSADELQKVTKALAKSGEVGHESGSAFATIHLKNAYVSSNGSAPSKEVISFFDYIRKSGFTYSDLHGAEQNARVVLDS
-836 DNQYELGKLKGIYK
+836 DGKIEK
-850 ELFGTD
+850 
-856 ASREAKRFMV
+856 
-866 SILEEGKT
+866 
-874 YQTFRD
+874 
-880 ASASQLVANDAE
+880 
-892 IKTNELQVKRI
+892 LQVKRI
-903 KIEGEAQGEV
+903 EIEGEANGVV
-913 KSIGGSFAGGGGG
+913 KSIGGSFAGGG

-952 AKELNELH
+952 TKELNELH

-1016 EEKARSASELKL
+1016 EEKARSAAELKL

-1083 DIANLQRN
+1083 DIASLQRN

-1148 LSSDLSSI
+1148 LSNDLSAI

-1177 ATKLGE
+1177 ATKLSE

-1205 AEALKQAQKE
+1205 AEALKQVQKE

-1271 AQASA
+1271 SQASA

-1337 ATELGLSTARIAATQ
+1337 ATELGLTTARIAATQ
-1352 AETTADTTAAAAK
+1352 AETSADTVGAAAK

>member
-235 SFTNLADSLRVYDNF
+235 SFTNLADSLHVYDNF
-250 KTLVEKVKDLLD
+250 KALVEKVKDLLD

-294 GAVIKASQAQAIA
+294 GAVIKASKAQAIA

-318 AKLEAQK
+318 AKMEAQK

-343 AGTITEKEKKRLEVA
+343 AGSITEKEKKRLEVA

-393 LQRSEEEAAQRVA
+393 MQRSEEEAAQRVA

-432 AKDERVAAAKR
+432 AKDERVASAKR
-443 ALEAATSP
+443 ALEAATAP

-492 YDKAIADQSRLQL
+492 YDRAIADQSRLQL

-526 RSLAATGDALNKANH
+526 RALAATGDALNKANH

-562 AALQASA
+562 AAMQASA

-593 LNTQRAISNAGNLS
+593 LNTQRAISNAGSLS

-616 EQTKAASTTV
+616 EQTNAASTTV

-784 YGAYLQKGGKS
+784 YGEYLKKGGKS
-795 LSADDMDRVGKVL
+795 LSADDMERVGKVL

-817 QRNSYLKG
+817 QRNGYLKG

-836 DNQYELGKLKGIYK
+836 DNQRELGKLKGIYK

-856 ASREAKRFMV
+856 ASRDAKRFMV
-866 SILEEGKT
+866 SILEEGYT
-874 YQTFRD
+874 YQTFRN

-913 KSIGGSFAGGGGG
+913 KSIGGSFAGGG

-992 GEKALNDQQYQS
+992 GEKALNDQQYNS
-1004 LQTHLLV
+1004 LKTHLLV
-1011 EREVI
+1011 EREVT
-1016 EEKARSASELKL
+1016 EEKARSAAELKL

-1057 LIKKNGELDVDNAYV
+1057 TIKAHGELDLNDEYV

-1083 DIANLQRN
+1083 DIASLQRN

-1138 ENLKKELGEK
+1138 EKLKKELGEK

-1234 YREAVKDQ
+1234 YRESVKDQ

-1329 TTTEATST
+1329 TTTEAAST
-1337 ATELGLSTARIAATQ
+1337 ATELGLTTARIAATQ
-1352 AETTADTTAAAAK
+1352 AETSADTVGAAAK

>member
-88 LTELTDKY
+88 LAELTDKY

-213 LAKLSGDTSTDNL
+213 LAKLSGNTSTDNL

-250 KTLVEKVKDLLD
+250 KALVEKVKDLLD

-337 EAAVQA
+337 EAAVQS
-343 AGTITEKEKKRLEVA
+343 AGSITEKEQRRLEVA

-443 ALEAATSP
+443 ALEAATAP
-451 KDVKVA
+451 KDVKAA
-457 TSALDKAGRY
+457 TSALNKADRY

-474 IRDLQREQAAI
+474 IRDLQREQATI

-526 RSLAATGDALNKANH
+526 RALAATGDALNKANH

-607 FRPASEIIA
+607 FRPASEIVA

-694 KSTRSDEEVQIS
+694 KSTRSDEEVQIL
-706 RLFSLYQSLDGKLE
+706 RLFNLYQSLDGKLE

-748 RIKNVVSKI
+748 RIKTVVGKI
-757 LQLKEIDRQ
+757 LQLKQLDRE
-766 IDFYSE
+766 IDFYSDISKE
-772 TAKTNK
+772 SRKPIQDLYSSYLKSGGKPISADELQKATKALAKSGEVGHESGSAFATIHLKNAYISSNGSAPSK
-778 KPLQDL
+778 DVIALFDYIRKSGYTYSDL
-784 YGAYLQKGGKS
+784 YGAEQNARVALD
-795 LSADDMDRVGKVL
+795 AD
-808 AKSFSLSVA
+808 AKIE
-817 QRNSYLKG
+817 
-825 FTYDKDVRTST
+825 
-836 DNQYELGKLKGIYK
+836 ELH
-850 ELFGTD
+850 
-856 ASREAKRFMV
+856 
-866 SILEEGKT
+866 
-874 YQTFRD
+874 
-880 ASASQLVANDAE
+880 
-892 IKTNELQVKRI
+892 VKRI
-903 KIEGEAQGEV
+903 KIEGETQGEV
-913 KSIGGSFAGGGGG
+913 KSIGGSFAGGG

-1016 EEKARSASELKL
+1016 EEKARSAAELKL

-1057 LIKKNGELDVDNAYV
+1057 LIKKNGELDVDDKYV

-1083 DIANLQRN
+1083 DIASLQRN

-1138 ENLKKELGEK
+1138 ENLKKALGEK
-1148 LSSDLSSI
+1148 LSNDLSAI

-1313 AEQALTAQ
+1313 AEKALMQEQMVMRTMVTATE
-1321 QVAGRTLV
+1321 ASS
-1329 TTTEATST
+1329 TTTEV
-1337 ATELGLSTARIAATQ
+1337 GLTTTRIASTQ
-1352 AETTADTTAAAAK
+1352 AETTADTVGTAAK

>member
-88 LTELTDKY
+88 LAELTDKY

-213 LAKLSGDTSTDNL
+213 LAKLSGDASTDNL

-337 EAAVQA
+337 EAAVQS
-343 AGTITEKEKKRLEVA
+343 AGSITEKEQRRLEVA

-443 ALEAATSP
+443 VLEAATSP

-526 RSLAATGDALNKANH
+526 RTLAATGDALNKANH

-593 LNTQRAISNAGNLS
+593 LNTQRAINNAGNLS

-616 EQTKAASTTV
+616 EQTNAASTTV

-694 KSTRSDEEVQIS
+694 KSTRSDEEVQIL
-706 RLFSLYQSLDGKLE
+706 RLFDLYKSLDGKLE
-720 EQKTVQHQLEKSL
+720 AQKTVQHQLEKSL

-748 RIKNVVSKI
+748 RIRDVVSKI
-757 LQLKEIDRQ
+757 LKLKEIDRQ

-772 TAKTNK
+772 TLKESR
-778 KPLQDL
+778 KPLQT
-784 YGAYLQKGGKS
+784 AYSEYLKNGGKPI
-795 LSADDMDRVGKVL
+795 SADRLEFFGDVLSKYASLTPSEKTLYSKRTYDRVGRDHL
-808 AKSFSLSVA
+808 KSFNHFS
-817 QRNSYLKG
+817 SYLNTIAKEKTGEWLTKNLYDLASFTSKG
-825 FTYDKDVRTST
+825 DLREIGLNMLVGSDSKV
-836 DNQYELGKLKGIYK
+836 KL
-850 ELFGTD
+850 
-856 ASREAKRFMV
+856 
-866 SILEEGKT
+866 
-874 YQTFRD
+874 
-880 ASASQLVANDAE
+880 
-892 IKTNELQVKRI
+892 NELHVERI
-903 KIEGEAQGEV
+903 KIDGEAQGEV
-913 KSIGGSFAGGGGG
+913 KSIGGSFAGG

-992 GEKALNDQQYQS
+992 GEKALNDQQYNS
-1004 LQTHLLV
+1004 LKTHLLV
-1011 EREVI
+1011 EREVT
-1016 EEKARSASELKL
+1016 EEKARSAAELKL

-1057 LIKKNGELDVDNAYV
+1057 TIKAHGELDLNNEYV

-1083 DIANLQRN
+1083 DIASLQRN

-1148 LSSDLSSI
+1148 LSNDLSSI

-1183 EKQLMEDYVRQ
+1183 ERQLMEDYVRQ

-1205 AEALKQAQKE
+1205 AEALKLAQKE

-1337 ATELGLSTARIAATQ
+1337 ATEIGLTTARIAATQ
-1352 AETTADTTAAAAK
+1352 AETSADTVGAAAK

>member
-48 TSISSFISSLVN
+48 TSISSFISSLVS

-74 ISTDTREYARSLKF
+74 ISTDAREYSRSLKY
-88 LTELTDKY
+88 LAELTDKY
-96 GTDLIGTTEAFA
+96 GTDIIGTTEAFA
-108 KFKAAATPA
+108 KFKASASAV
-117 GIAMAEQERIFSNI
+117 GVSIAEQERIFSNVG
-131 SKAMASFG
+131 KAIASFG
-139 ISGGE
+139 ISGSE
-144 AALTMMAIT
+144 ASLTLLGIT
-153 QMMSKGKI
+153 QMMSKGKV

-177 MQAMANAAGVSMSQ
+177 MQAMANAAGVSMSK

-199 KLRSAEIMG
+199 KLYSAEIMG

-235 SFTNLADSLRVYDNF
+235 SFTSLADSLHVYDNF
-250 KTLVEKVKDLLD
+250 KALVEKVKDLLD

-443 ALEAATSP
+443 ALEAATAP
-451 KDVKVA
+451 KDVKAA

-526 RSLAATGDALNKANH
+526 RALAATGDALNKANH

-694 KSTRSDEEVQIS
+694 KSTRSDEEVQIL
-706 RLFSLYQSLDGKLE
+706 RLFNLYKSLDGKLE

-748 RIKNVVSKI
+748 RIRDVVSKI
-757 LQLKEIDRQ
+757 LKLKEIDRQ

-772 TAKTNK
+772 TLKESR
-778 KPLQDL
+778 KPLQAI
-784 YGAYLQKGGKS
+784 YSEYLKKGGKPI
-795 LSADDMDRVGKVL
+795 SADRLEGFGDVLSKYASLTPSEITSYSKRTYDRVGRDHL
-808 AKSFSLSVA
+808 KSIDHFS
-817 QRNSYLKG
+817 SYLNTIAKEKTGEWLTKG
-825 FTYDKDVRTST
+825 LYDLASATS
-836 DNQYELGKLKGIYK
+836 KGD
-850 ELFGTD
+850 L
-856 ASREAKRFMV
+856 REAGLNM
-866 SILEEGKT
+866 
-874 YQTFRD
+874 
-880 ASASQLVANDAE
+880 LVASDSKA
-892 IKTNELQVKRI
+892 KLDELQVKRI
-903 KIEGEAQGEV
+903 KIEEEANGEV
-913 KSIGGSFAGGGGG
+913 KSIGGSFAGGGG
-926 GVSSSSDDDSKK
+926 VSSSDDDSKK

-1016 EEKARSASELKL
+1016 EEKARSAAELKL

-1057 LIKKNGELDVDNAYV
+1057 LIKKNGELDVNDKYV

-1148 LSSDLSSI
+1148 LSNDLSSI

-1313 AEQALTAQ
+1313 AEQSLTAQ

-1337 ATELGLSTARIAATQ
+1337 ATELGLTTARIAATQ
-1352 AETTADTTAAAAK
+1352 AETSADTVGAAAK

>member
-30 RGIQFQALAMAGA
+30 RGIQFQALAMVGA

-48 TSISSFISSLVN
+48 TSISSFISSLVS

-88 LTELTDKY
+88 LAELTDKY

-199 KLRSAEIMG
+199 KLRSAEIIG

-235 SFTNLADSLRVYDNF
+235 SFTSLADSLHVYDNF
-250 KTLVEKVKDLLD
+250 KALVEKVKDLLD

-276 GLLGARLWGK
+276 ALLGARLWGK

-393 LQRSEEEAAQRVA
+393 MQRSEEEAAQRVA
-406 NAKLALQRANDE
+406 NAKIALQRANDE

-443 ALEAATSP
+443 ALEAATAP
-451 KDVKVA
+451 KDVKAA
-457 TSALDKAGRY
+457 TSALNKADRY

-492 YDKAIADQSRLQL
+492 YDRAIADQSRLQL

-526 RSLAATGDALNKANH
+526 RALAATGDALNKANH
-541 NRRELLAEARAKNEE
+541 NRRELLAEARTKNEE

-562 AALQASA
+562 AALQASV

-616 EQTKAASTTV
+616 EQTKATSTTV

-694 KSTRSDEEVQIS
+694 KSTRSDEEVQIL

-748 RIKNVVSKI
+748 RIKTVVGKI
-757 LQLKEIDRQ
+757 LQLKQLDRE
-766 IDFYSE
+766 IDFYSDISKE
-772 TAKTNK
+772 ARKPIQDLYSSYLKGGGKAISADELQKATKALAKSGEVGHESGSAFATIHLKNAYVSSNGSAPSK
-778 KPLQDL
+778 EVIAFFDYIRKSGFTYSDL
-784 YGAYLQKGGKS
+784 YGAEQNARVVLDSDGKIE
-795 LSADDMDRVGKVL
+795 K
-808 AKSFSLSVA
+808 
-817 QRNSYLKG
+817 
-825 FTYDKDVRTST
+825 
-836 DNQYELGKLKGIYK
+836 
-850 ELFGTD
+850 
-856 ASREAKRFMV
+856 
-866 SILEEGKT
+866 
-874 YQTFRD
+874 
-880 ASASQLVANDAE
+880 
-892 IKTNELQVKRI
+892 LQVKRI
-903 KIEGEAQGEV
+903 EIEGEVQGGV
-913 KSIGGSFAGGGGG
+913 KSIGGSLAGGG

-952 AKELNELH
+952 AKELNELQ

-992 GEKALNDQQYQS
+992 GEKALNDQQYNS
-1004 LQTHLLV
+1004 LKTHLLV
-1011 EREVI
+1011 EREVT
-1016 EEKARSASELKL
+1016 EEKARSAAELKL

-1057 LIKKNGELDVDNAYV
+1057 TIKAHGELDLNNEYV

-1128 NQTATTTEGQ
+1128 NQTSTTTTGQ

-1148 LSSDLSSI
+1148 LSTDLSSI
-1156 AKAATPVKGVRD
+1156 AKAATPVKSVRD
-1168 TSYDYKKDE
+1168 PSYDYKKDE

-1276 WERFFAVFD
+1276 WERFFAAFD

-1337 ATELGLSTARIAATQ
+1337 ATELGLTTARIAATQ
-1352 AETTADTTAAAAK
+1352 AETTADTVGAAAK

>member
-88 LTELTDKY
+88 LAELTDKY

-235 SFTNLADSLRVYDNF
+235 SFTSLADSLHVYDNF
-250 KTLVEKVKDLLD
+250 KALVEKVKDLLD

-286 FSATWSQA
+286 FSTTWNQA
-294 GAVIKASQAQAIA
+294 GAAIKASQAQAIA

-337 EAAVQA
+337 EAAVQS

-443 ALEAATSP
+443 ALEAATAP
-451 KDVKVA
+451 KDVKAA
-457 TSALDKAGRY
+457 TSALNKADRY

-492 YDKAIADQSRLQL
+492 YDRAIADQSRLQL

-526 RSLAATGDALNKANH
+526 RALAATGDALNKANH

-607 FRPASEIIA
+607 FRPASEIIE

-626 SLWARATTTVKLA
+626 SLWARATATVKLA

-694 KSTRSDEEVQIS
+694 KSTRSDDEVQIL
-706 RLFSLYQSLDGKLE
+706 RLFDLYKSLDGKLE

-757 LQLKEIDRQ
+757 LKLKEIDRQ

-772 TAKTNK
+772 TAKANK

-784 YGAYLQKGGKS
+784 YGEYLKKGGKS
-795 LSADDMDRVGKVL
+795 LSADDMDRVGKAL
-808 AKSFSLSVA
+808 AKSFSLSDA
-817 QRNSYLKG
+817 QRNGYLRG
-825 FTYDKDVRTST
+825 FAYDKDVRTST
-836 DNQYELGKLKGIYK
+836 GNQYELGKLKGIYK

-892 IKTNELQVKRI
+892 IKTEELQVKRI

-913 KSIGGSFAGGGGG
+913 KSIGGSFAGGGG
-926 GVSSSSDDDSKK
+926 VSSSSDEGKK
-938 SKKKSEL
+938 SGKKSEL

-1016 EEKARSASELKL
+1016 EEKARSAAELKL

-1057 LIKKNGELDVDNAYV
+1057 TIKAHGELDLNNEYV

-1091 YADEAKKLEKAREE
+1091 YADEAKKLEKARED

-1128 NQTATTTEGQ
+1128 NQTATTTTGQ

-1148 LSSDLSSI
+1148 LSTDLSSI
-1156 AKAATPVKGVRD
+1156 AKAATPVKSVRD

-1194 LQEAEKAGLDV
+1194 LQEAEKAGLNV

-1271 AQASA
+1271 SQASA

-1337 ATELGLSTARIAATQ
+1337 ATELGLTTARIAATQ
-1352 AETTADTTAAAAK
+1352 AETSADTVGAAAK

>member
-74 ISTDTREYARSLKF
+74 ISTDAREYSRSLKY
-88 LTELTDKY
+88 LAELTDKY

-235 SFTNLADSLRVYDNF
+235 SFTSLADSLHVYDNF

-337 EAAVQA
+337 EAAVQS
-343 AGTITEKEKKRLEVA
+343 AGSITEKEQRRLEVA

-526 RSLAATGDALNKANH
+526 RTLAATGDALNKANH

-593 LNTQRAISNAGNLS
+593 LNTQRAINNAGNLS

-616 EQTKAASTTV
+616 EQTKAASSTV

-694 KSTRSDEEVQIS
+694 KSTRSDDEVQIL
-706 RLFSLYQSLDGKLE
+706 RLFDLYKSLDGKLE

-748 RIKNVVSKI
+748 RIRDVVSKI
-757 LQLKEIDRQ
+757 LKLKEIDRQ

-772 TAKTNK
+772 TLKESR
-778 KPLQDL
+778 KPLQAI
-784 YGAYLQKGGKS
+784 YSEYLKKGGKPI
-795 LSADDMDRVGKVL
+795 SADRLESFGDVLSKYASLTPSEITSYSKGTYDRVGRDHL
-808 AKSFSLSVA
+808 TSINHFS
-817 QRNSYLKG
+817 SYLNTIAKAKTGEWLTKNLYDLASSTSKG
-825 FTYDKDVRTST
+825 DLREAGLNMLVGSDSKV
-836 DNQYELGKLKGIYK
+836 KLK
-850 ELFGTD
+850 
-856 ASREAKRFMV
+856 
-866 SILEEGKT
+866 
-874 YQTFRD
+874 
-880 ASASQLVANDAE
+880 
-892 IKTNELQVKRI
+892 ELQIERI

-913 KSIGGSFAGGGGG
+913 KSIGGSFAGG

-1057 LIKKNGELDVDNAYV
+1057 LIKKNGELDVDDKYV

-1128 NQTATTTEGQ
+1128 NQTSTTTTGQ

-1148 LSSDLSSI
+1148 LSTDLSSI
-1156 AKAATPVKGVRD
+1156 AKSATPVKGVRD

-1337 ATELGLSTARIAATQ
+1337 ATEIGLTTARIAATQ
-1352 AETTADTTAAAAK
+1352 AETSADTVGAAAK

>member
-60 TAREA
+60 TTREA

-88 LTELTDKY
+88 LAELTDKY

-250 KTLVEKVKDLLD
+250 KALVEKVKDLLD

-286 FSATWSQA
+286 FSTTWNQA
-294 GAVIKASQAQAIA
+294 GAAIKASQAQAIA

-393 LQRSEEEAAQRVA
+393 MQRSEEEAAQRVA

-443 ALEAATSP
+443 ALEAATAP
-451 KDVKVA
+451 KDVKAA
-457 TSALDKAGRY
+457 TSALNKADRY

-526 RSLAATGDALNKANH
+526 RALAATGDALNKANH

-569 DKAHYNIGGRA
+569 DNAHYNIGGRA
-580 TNLPSSSASVAGV
+580 TKLPSSSASVAGV

-694 KSTRSDEEVQIS
+694 KSTRSDEEVQIL
-706 RLFSLYQSLDGKLE
+706 RLFDLYKSLDGKLE

-748 RIKNVVSKI
+748 RIRDVVSKI
-757 LQLKEIDRQ
+757 LKLKEIDRQ
-766 IDFYSE
+766 IDFYSDISKE
-772 TAKTNK
+772 SR
-778 KPLQDL
+778 KPIQDL
-784 YGAYLQKGGKS
+784 YS
-795 LSADDMDRVGKVL
+795 
-808 AKSFSLSVA
+808 
-817 QRNSYLKG
+817 SYLKG
-825 FTYDKDVRTST
+825 GGKAVSADELQKVTKALAKSGEVGHESGSAFATIHLKNAYVSSNGSAPSKEVIAFFDYIRKSGFTYSDLHGAEQNARVVLDA
-836 DNQYELGKLKGIYK
+836 DGKIEK
-850 ELFGTD
+850 
-856 ASREAKRFMV
+856 
-866 SILEEGKT
+866 
-874 YQTFRD
+874 
-880 ASASQLVANDAE
+880 
-892 IKTNELQVKRI
+892 LQVKRI
-903 KIEGEAQGEV
+903 EIEGEVQGGV
-913 KSIGGSFAGGGGG
+913 KSIGGSFAGGG

-992 GEKALNDQQYQS
+992 GEKALNDQQYNS
-1004 LQTHLLV
+1004 LKTHLLV
-1011 EREVI
+1011 EREVT
-1016 EEKARSASELKL
+1016 EEKARSAAELKL

-1057 LIKKNGELDVDNAYV
+1057 TIKAHGELDLNNEYV

-1128 NQTATTTEGQ
+1128 NQTSTITTGQ

-1148 LSSDLSSI
+1148 LSTDLSSI
-1156 AKAATPVKGVRD
+1156 AKSATPVKGVRD

-1337 ATELGLSTARIAATQ
+1337 ATELGLTTARIAATQ
-1352 AETTADTTAAAAK
+1352 AETSADTVGAAAK

-1381 AVAVGGLIALISSS
+1381 AVAVGGLMALISSS

>member
-48 TSISSFISSLVN
+48 TSISSFISSLVS

-88 LTELTDKY
+88 LAELTDKY

-199 KLRSAEIMG
+199 KLRSAEIIG

-235 SFTNLADSLRVYDNF
+235 SFTSLADSLYVYDNF
-250 KTLVEKVKDLLD
+250 KALVEKVKDLLD

-325 ALAEAQQQLQRA
+325 ALLEAQQQLQRA

-393 LQRSEEEAAQRVA
+393 MQRSEEEAAQRVA

-443 ALEAATSP
+443 ALEAATAP
-451 KDVKVA
+451 KDVKAA
-457 TSALDKAGRY
+457 TSALNKADRY

-492 YDKAIADQSRLQL
+492 YDRAIADQSRLQL

-526 RSLAATGDALNKANH
+526 RALAATGDALNKANH

-593 LNTQRAISNAGNLS
+593 LNTQRAINNAGNLS

-757 LQLKEIDRQ
+757 LKLKEIDRQ

-772 TAKTNK
+772 TAKMNK

-784 YGAYLQKGGKS
+784 YGAYLKKGGKS
-795 LSADDMDRVGKVL
+795 LSADDMERVGKVL

-817 QRNSYLKG
+817 QRNGYLKG

-836 DNQYELGKLKGIYK
+836 DNQRELGKLKGIYK

-856 ASREAKRFMV
+856 ASKEAKSFIV
-866 SILEEGKT
+866 SILEEGLT

-892 IKTNELQVKRI
+892 IKTNELHVKRI
-903 KIEGEAQGEV
+903 KIEEEANGEV
-913 KSIGGSFAGGGGG
+913 KSIGGSFAGGG

-1016 EEKARSASELKL
+1016 EEKARSAAELKL

-1057 LIKKNGELDVDNAYV
+1057 LIKKNGELDVDDKYV

-1083 DIANLQRN
+1083 AIADIQRN

-1138 ENLKKELGEK
+1138 EKLKKELGEK
-1148 LSSDLSSI
+1148 LTTDLSSI

-1337 ATELGLSTARIAATQ
+1337 ATELGLTTARIAATQ
-1352 AETTADTTAAAAK
+1352 AETSADTVGAAAK

>member
-88 LTELTDKY
+88 LAELTDKY

-337 EAAVQA
+337 EAAVQS
-343 AGTITEKEKKRLEVA
+343 AGSITEKEQRRLEVA
-358 KYTGDVRF
+358 KATGDVRF
-366 QKAVDNFSNAQT
+366 QKAVNNFSNAQT
-378 EKRTLLNE
+378 EKRMLLNE

-526 RSLAATGDALNKANH
+526 RALAATGDALNKANH

-556 ARIKRL
+556 ARINRL

-607 FRPASEIIA
+607 FRPASEIVA
-616 EQTKAASTTV
+616 EQTKAASATV

-655 PMAIIAGITAIVTA
+655 PLAIIAGITAIVTA

-694 KSTRSDEEVQIS
+694 KSTRSDEEVHIL
-706 RLFSLYQSLDGKLE
+706 RLFDLYKSLDGKLE

-748 RIKNVVSKI
+748 RIRDVVNKI
-757 LQLKEIDRQ
+757 LKLKEIDRE
-766 IDFYSE
+766 IDFYSDISKE
-772 TAKTNK
+772 ARR
-778 KPLQDL
+778 PIQDL
-784 YGAYLQKGGKS
+784 YS
-795 LSADDMDRVGKVL
+795 
-808 AKSFSLSVA
+808 
-817 QRNSYLKG
+817 SYLKG
-825 FTYDKDVRTST
+825 GGKSISADELQKVTKALAKSGEVGHESGSAFATIHLKNAYVSSNGSAPSKEVISFFDYIRKSGFTYSDLHGAEQNARVVLDS
-836 DNQYELGKLKGIYK
+836 DGKIEK
-850 ELFGTD
+850 
-856 ASREAKRFMV
+856 
-866 SILEEGKT
+866 
-874 YQTFRD
+874 
-880 ASASQLVANDAE
+880 
-892 IKTNELQVKRI
+892 LQVKRI
-903 KIEGEAQGEV
+903 EIEGEANGVV
-913 KSIGGSFAGGGGG
+913 KSIGGSFAGGG

-952 AKELNELH
+952 TKELNELH

-1016 EEKARSASELKL
+1016 EEKARSAAELKL

-1083 DIANLQRN
+1083 DIASLQRN

-1148 LSSDLSSI
+1148 LSNDLSAI

-1177 ATKLGE
+1177 ATKLSE

-1271 AQASA
+1271 SQASA

-1337 ATELGLSTARIAATQ
+1337 ATELGLTTARIAATQ
-1352 AETTADTTAAAAK
+1352 AETSADTVGAAAK

>member
-13 LLADKFK
+13 LLAEKFK
-20 QQAESAKASL
+20 QQAESAKGAL
-30 RGIQFQALAMAGA
+30 RGIQFQAIAMAGA

-48 TSISSFISSLVN
+48 TSLSGLLSSLVN

-74 ISTDTREYARSLKF
+74 ISSDAREYSRSLKF
-88 LTELTDKY
+88 LTDLTDKY

-117 GIAMAEQERIFSNI
+117 GIALAEQERIFSNI

-144 AALTMMAIT
+144 ASLTMMAIT

-177 MQAMANAAGVSMSQ
+177 MQAMANAAGVSMAQ

-199 KLRSAEIMG
+199 KLRSADIMG

-235 SFTNLADSLRVYDNF
+235 AFTDLADSLHIYDNF
-250 KTLVEKVKDLLD
+250 KALVDKVKEALD
-262 YLRTHLSNLYIWAG
+262 YIKTHLSNLYIWAG
-276 GLLGARLWGK
+276 GLLGVRLWSK
-286 FSATWSQA
+286 FSTAWNQA

-307 DEAAAKESAKR
+307 DEASAKESAKR
-318 AKLEAQK
+318 AKQEAQK
-325 ALAEAQQQLQRA
+325 ALAEAQKQLQRA

-343 AGTITEKEKKRLEVA
+343 AGTMTEKELRRLEAA

-393 LQRSEEEAAQRVA
+393 MQRSEEEAAQRVA

-443 ALEAATSP
+443 ALEAAISP
-451 KDVKVA
+451 KDVKA
-457 TSALDKAGRY
+457 GTTALDKAGRY

-526 RSLAATGDALNKANH
+526 RALAATGDALNKANH

-607 FRPASEIIA
+607 FRSADDIIA
-616 EQTKAASTTV
+616 DQTKAASATV
-626 SLWARATTTVKLA
+626 SLWSKATTTVKLA
-639 WASTL
+639 WASTV

-655 PMAIIAGITAIVTA
+655 PMAIIAGITAIITA
-669 LADWYRK
+669 LVDWYRK
-676 QKEINGLQNEY
+676 EKEINNLQSDY
-687 LAKQREI
+687 LAKQKEI
-694 KSTRSDEEVQIS
+694 QTTKSDEAVQIE
-706 RLFSLYQSLDGKLE
+706 RLFSLYKSLDGQLE
-720 EQKTVQHQLEKSL
+720 KQKTVQHQLENSL

-748 RIKNVVSKI
+748 HIRNLVNKI
-757 LQLKEIDRQ
+757 LQLKQIERQ
-766 IDFYSE
+766 IDFYSDISKE
-772 TAKTNK
+772 SR
-778 KPLQDL
+778 KPLQTL
-784 YGAYLQKGGKS
+784 YAEYLKNGGKS
-795 LSADDMDRVGKVL
+795 ISGEEFDRVGLVL
-808 AKSFSLSVA
+808 GKYASLNDA
-817 QRNSYLKG
+817 QRNKYLKG
-825 FTYDKDVRTST
+825 SWYDSSVHTST
-836 DNQYELGKLKGIYK
+836 DNQRGLSKLKGIYK
-850 ELFGTD
+850 ELFGAD
-856 ASREAKRFMV
+856 ASKEAKRFIV
-866 SILEEGKT
+866 SILEQGWT
-874 YQTFRD
+874 WQTFRGV
-880 ASASQLVANDAE
+880 AGSQLVAGDAE
-892 IKTNELQVKRI
+892 EKLKQYHLQQIKVNEEFDEEVRKNGGKRI
-903 KIEGEAQGEV
+903 GEGSGAPTT
-913 KSIGGSFAGGGGG
+913 
-926 GVSSSSDDDSKK
+926 SDDKK
-938 SKKKSEL
+938 SGKKSEL
-945 QRTREAA
+945 ERTREQAA
-952 AKELNELH
+952 HDLKELE
-960 NQRAAGIISEEEY
+960 NQRKAGIITEEKY
-973 RLALDKVATQYREK
+973 RTELDKVAQKYREK
-987 LASLL
+987 LAGLL
-992 GEKALNDQQYQS
+992 GEKAIEDKQYKE
-1004 LQTHLLV
+1004 LEKHIIA
-1011 EREVI
+1011 EREI
-1016 EEKARSASELKL
+1016 AEEKAKSAAELKVVS
-1028 ITAQVKYG
+1028 AQVRYG
-1036 LATEDDLRRAK
+1036 LATEDDLRNAK
-1047 AERAKAELNA
+1047 AERAKAELSTIIR
-1057 LIKKNGELDVDNAYV
+1057 LKGDLDLSDEYTRT
-1072 KAKMSEIDAVS
+1072 KLEEIDAAS
-1083 DIANLQRN
+1083 EIASLKRSYAKDLQ
-1091 YADEAKKLEKAREE
+1091 KLASERDRGLLTEKEYNDSLT
-1105 GRLKENEYAEA
+1105 RLV
-1116 LAKLISSTRERA
+1116 SSTRERA
-1128 NQTATTTEGQ
+1128 NEITTSTDGQ
-1138 ENLKKELGEK
+1138 KAIKEELTKK
-1148 LSSDLSSI
+1148 LSSDSSSI
-1156 AKAATPVKGVRD
+1156 IPKRTERD
-1168 TSYDYKKDE
+1168 TTFDYKKDE
-1177 ATKLGE
+1177 LAKLGE
-1183 EKQLMEDYVRQ
+1183 EKQLLDEYVGG
-1194 LQEAEKAGLDV
+1194 LKEAERAGADV
-1205 AEALKQAQKE
+1205 AEALKKAQKE
-1215 TKTLDQ
+1215 TTTLAQ

-1234 YREAVKDQ
+1234 YKEALKNKSFDGVKT
-1242 SFSGLKSVAQSARHL
+1242 VAQSARNL
-1257 KSAFSELQKAFDPD
+1257 KSAFDGLQKAFDPD
-1271 AQASA
+1271 SNASA

-1285 SATQGIDTILSLVK
+1285 SATQSIDTVLSLVK
-1299 MIEGLTQARQVAAA
+1299 MVEGLTEARKIASAT
-1313 AEQALTAQ
+1313 EQALMKEQMVTR
-1321 QVAGRTLV
+1321 GLV
-1329 TTTEATST
+1329 TATEASSTS
-1337 ATELGLSTARIAATQ
+1337 TELGLSASRVAATSTE
-1352 AETTADTTAAAAK
+1352 ASADTVGAAAK

-1373 PFVGVALA
+1373 PFIGIALA
-1381 AVAVGGLIALISSS
+1381 AAAVAGVVALISSS
-1395 AKKIPK
+1395 SKKIPK
-1401 FANGGIVPGGDGS
+1401 FANGGIVAGGDGS
-1414 GDRVLAR
+1414 GDRVHAL

-1444 ASIRVEVEGKIRAKD
+1444 SNLRVEVEGRIRAKD
-1459 ILQLSSVAARHKT
+1459 ILELTTTAVRHKN

>member
-88 LTELTDKY
+88 LSELTNKY

-235 SFTNLADSLRVYDNF
+235 SFTSLADSLHVYDNF
-250 KTLVEKVKDLLD
+250 KALVEKVKDLLD

-276 GLLGARLWGK
+276 GLLGARLWSK
-286 FSATWSQA
+286 FSTTWNQA
-294 GAVIKASQAQAIA
+294 GAAIKASQAQAIA

-325 ALAEAQQQLQRA
+325 ALSEAQQQLQRA
-337 EAAVQA
+337 EAAVQS

-393 LQRSEEEAAQRVA
+393 MQRSEEEAAQRVA

-443 ALEAATSP
+443 ALEAATAP
-451 KDVKVA
+451 KDVKAA
-457 TSALDKAGRY
+457 TSALNKADRY

-526 RSLAATGDALNKANH
+526 RALAATGDALNKANH

-616 EQTKAASTTV
+616 EQTNAASTTV

-778 KPLQDL
+778 KPLQDR
-784 YGAYLQKGGKS
+784 YGEYLKSGGKS
-795 LSADDMDRVGKVL
+795 LSADDMERVGKAL
-808 AKSFSLSVA
+808 AKSFSLSDA
-817 QRNSYLKG
+817 QRNGYLKG

-836 DNQYELGKLKGIYK
+836 DNQRELGKLKGIYK
-850 ELFGTD
+850 ELFGAD

-866 SILEEGKT
+866 SILEDGIT
-874 YQTFRD
+874 YQSFKE

-892 IKTNELQVKRI
+892 AKIGELQVKRI
-903 KIEGEAQGEV
+903 KIEEEANGVV
-913 KSIGGSFAGGGGG
+913 KSIGGSFAGGGG
-926 GVSSSSDDDSKK
+926 VSSSYDDDSKK

-1016 EEKARSASELKL
+1016 EEKARSAAELKL

-1057 LIKKNGELDVDNAYV
+1057 LIKKNGELDVDDKYV

-1128 NQTATTTEGQ
+1128 NQTSTTTTGQ

-1148 LSSDLSSI
+1148 LSTDLSSI
-1156 AKAATPVKGVRD
+1156 AKAATPVKSVRD

-1271 AQASA
+1271 SQASA

-1313 AEQALTAQ
+1313 AEQALIAQ

-1337 ATELGLSTARIAATQ
+1337 ATELGLTTARIAATQ
-1352 AETTADTTAAAAK
+1352 AETTADTVGAAAK

>member
-88 LTELTDKY
+88 LAELTDKY

-235 SFTNLADSLRVYDNF
+235 SFTSLADSLHVYDNF
-250 KTLVEKVKDLLD
+250 KALVEKVKDLLD

-325 ALAEAQQQLQRA
+325 ALAEAQLQLQRA

-443 ALEAATSP
+443 ALEAATAP
-451 KDVKVA
+451 KDVKAA

-467 TSEEQKA
+467 TSDEQKA

-526 RSLAATGDALNKANH
+526 RALAATGDALNKANH

-580 TNLPSSSASVAGV
+580 TNLPTSSASVAGV
-593 LNTQRAISNAGNLS
+593 LNTQRAISNAGSLS

-616 EQTKAASTTV
+616 EQTKAASSTV

-694 KSTRSDEEVQIS
+694 KSTRSDEEVQIL
-706 RLFSLYQSLDGKLE
+706 RLFDLYKSLDGKLE
-720 EQKTVQHQLEKSL
+720 AQKTVQHQLEKSL

-748 RIKNVVSKI
+748 RIRDVVSKI
-757 LQLKEIDRQ
+757 LKLKEIDRQ

-772 TAKTNK
+772 TLKESR
-778 KPLQDL
+778 KPLQT
-784 YGAYLQKGGKS
+784 AYSEYLKNGGKPI
-795 LSADDMDRVGKVL
+795 SADRLEFFGDVLSKYASLTPSEKTLYSKRTYDRVGRDHL
-808 AKSFSLSVA
+808 KSFNHFS
-817 QRNSYLKG
+817 SYLNTIAKEKTGEWLTKNLYDLASFTSKG
-825 FTYDKDVRTST
+825 DLREIGLNMLVGSDSKV
-836 DNQYELGKLKGIYK
+836 KL
-850 ELFGTD
+850 
-856 ASREAKRFMV
+856 
-866 SILEEGKT
+866 
-874 YQTFRD
+874 
-880 ASASQLVANDAE
+880 
-892 IKTNELQVKRI
+892 NELHVERI
-903 KIEGEAQGEV
+903 KIDGEAQGEV
-913 KSIGGSFAGGGGG
+913 KSIGGSFAGG

-992 GEKALNDQQYQS
+992 GEKALNDQQYNS
-1004 LQTHLLV
+1004 LKTHLLV
-1011 EREVI
+1011 EREVT
-1016 EEKARSASELKL
+1016 EEKARSAAELKL

-1057 LIKKNGELDVDNAYV
+1057 TIKAHGELDLNNEYV

-1156 AKAATPVKGVRD
+1156 AKSATPVKGVRD

-1177 ATKLGE
+1177 AAKLGE

-1337 ATELGLSTARIAATQ
+1337 ATELGLTTARIAATQ
-1352 AETTADTTAAAAK
+1352 AETTADTVGAAAK

>member
-20 QQAESAKASL
+20 QRADEAVASL
-30 RGIQFQALAMAGA
+30 RGIKFQALAMVGA
-43 LGAGV
+43 LGAGI

-235 SFTNLADSLRVYDNF
+235 SFTSLADSLHVYDNF
-250 KTLVEKVKDLLD
+250 KALVEKVKDLLD

-337 EAAVQA
+337 EAAVQS
-343 AGTITEKEKKRLEVA
+343 AGSITEKEQRRLEVA

-393 LQRSEEEAAQRVA
+393 MQRSEEEAAQRVA

-443 ALEAATSP
+443 ALEAATAP
-451 KDVKVA
+451 KDIKAA
-457 TSALDKAGRY
+457 TSALNKADRY

-526 RSLAATGDALNKANH
+526 RALAATGDALNKANH

-616 EQTKAASTTV
+616 EQTKAASSTV
-626 SLWARATTTVKLA
+626 SLWARATTTVRLA

-748 RIKNVVSKI
+748 RIRDVVSKI
-757 LQLKEIDRQ
+757 LKLKEIDRQ
-766 IDFYSE
+766 IDFYSDISKE
-772 TAKTNK
+772 SR
-778 KPLQDL
+778 KPIQDL
-784 YGAYLQKGGKS
+784 YS
-795 LSADDMDRVGKVL
+795 
-808 AKSFSLSVA
+808 
-817 QRNSYLKG
+817 SYLKG
-825 FTYDKDVRTST
+825 GGKSVSADELQKVTKALAKSGEVGHESGSAFATIHLKNAYVSSNGSAPSKEVIDFFDYIRKSGFTYSDLHGAEQSARVALDS
-836 DNQYELGKLKGIYK
+836 
-850 ELFGTD
+850 
-856 ASREAKRFMV
+856 
-866 SILEEGKT
+866 EGKI
-874 YQTFRD
+874 
-880 ASASQLVANDAE
+880 E
-892 IKTNELQVKRI
+892 ELHVERI
-903 KIEGEAQGEV
+903 KIEGEANGVV
-913 KSIGGSFAGGGGG
+913 KSIGGSFTGSG

-1016 EEKARSASELKL
+1016 EEKARSAAELKL

-1057 LIKKNGELDVDNAYV
+1057 LIKKNGELDVDDKYV

-1083 DIANLQRN
+1083 DIASLQRN

-1138 ENLKKELGEK
+1138 ENLKKALGEK
-1148 LSSDLSSI
+1148 LSNDLSAI

-1313 AEQALTAQ
+1313 AEQSLTAQ

-1337 ATELGLSTARIAATQ
+1337 ATELGLTTARIAATQ
-1352 AETTADTTAAAAK
+1352 AETSADTVGAAAK

>member
-74 ISTDTREYARSLKF
+74 ISTDAREYSRSLKY
-88 LTELTDKY
+88 LAELTDKY

-108 KFKAAATPA
+108 KFKASAAA
-117 GIAMAEQERIFSNI
+117 VGVSIAEQERIFSNVG
-131 SKAMASFG
+131 KAIASFG
-139 ISGGE
+139 ISGSE
-144 AALTMMAIT
+144 ASLTLLGIT
-153 QMMSKGKI
+153 QMMSKGKV

-177 MQAMANAAGVSMSQ
+177 MQAMAKAAGVSMSK

-199 KLRSAEIMG
+199 KLYSAEIMG

-235 SFTNLADSLRVYDNF
+235 SFTNLADSLHVYDNF
-250 KTLVEKVKDLLD
+250 KALVEKVKDLLD

-337 EAAVQA
+337 EAAVQS
-343 AGTITEKEKKRLEVA
+343 AGSITEKEQRRLEVA

-443 ALEAATSP
+443 ALEAATAP
-451 KDVKVA
+451 KDIKAA

-526 RSLAATGDALNKANH
+526 RALAATGDALNKANH

-616 EQTKAASTTV
+616 EQTKAASSTV
-626 SLWARATTTVKLA
+626 SLWARATTMVRLA

-748 RIKNVVSKI
+748 RIRDVVSKI
-757 LQLKEIDRQ
+757 LKLKEIDRQ
-766 IDFYSE
+766 IDFYSDISKE
-772 TAKTNK
+772 SR
-778 KPLQDL
+778 KPIQDL
-784 YGAYLQKGGKS
+784 YS
-795 LSADDMDRVGKVL
+795 
-808 AKSFSLSVA
+808 
-817 QRNSYLKG
+817 SYLKG
-825 FTYDKDVRTST
+825 GGKSVSADELQKVTKALAKSGEVGHESGSAFATIHLKNAYVSSNGSAPSKEVIDFFDYIRKSGFTYSDLHGAEQSARVALDS
-836 DNQYELGKLKGIYK
+836 
-850 ELFGTD
+850 
-856 ASREAKRFMV
+856 
-866 SILEEGKT
+866 EGKI
-874 YQTFRD
+874 
-880 ASASQLVANDAE
+880 E
-892 IKTNELQVKRI
+892 ELHVERI
-903 KIEGEAQGEV
+903 KIEGEANGVV
-913 KSIGGSFAGGGGG
+913 KSIGGSFTGSG

-1016 EEKARSASELKL
+1016 EEKARSAAELKL

-1057 LIKKNGELDVDNAYV
+1057 LIKKNGELDVDDKYV

-1083 DIANLQRN
+1083 DIASLQRN

-1138 ENLKKELGEK
+1138 EKLKKELGEK
-1148 LSSDLSSI
+1148 LSNDLSSI
-1156 AKAATPVKGVRD
+1156 AKAATPVKGIRD

-1183 EKQLMEDYVRQ
+1183 ERQLMEDYVRQ

-1205 AEALKQAQKE
+1205 AEALKLAQKE

-1271 AQASA
+1271 SQASA

-1337 ATELGLSTARIAATQ
+1337 ATELGLTTARIAATQ
-1352 AETTADTTAAAAK
+1352 AETSADTVGAAAK

>member
-235 SFTNLADSLRVYDNF
+235 SFTSLADSLHVYDNF
-250 KTLVEKVKDLLD
+250 KALVEKVKDLLD

-286 FSATWSQA
+286 FSTTWNQA
-294 GAVIKASQAQAIA
+294 GAAIKASQAQAIA

-325 ALAEAQQQLQRA
+325 ALSEAQQQLQRA

-393 LQRSEEEAAQRVA
+393 MQRSEEDAAQRVA

-443 ALEAATSP
+443 ALEAATAP
-451 KDVKVA
+451 KDVKAA
-457 TSALDKAGRY
+457 TSALNKADRY
-467 TSEEQKA
+467 TSDEQKA

-492 YDKAIADQSRLQL
+492 YDRAIADQSRLQL

-526 RSLAATGDALNKANH
+526 RALAATGDALNKANH

-593 LNTQRAISNAGNLS
+593 LNTQRAISNAGSLS

-616 EQTKAASTTV
+616 EQTNAASTTV

-748 RIKNVVSKI
+748 RIRDVVSKI
-757 LQLKEIDRQ
+757 LKLKEIDRE
-766 IDFYSE
+766 IDFYSDISKE
-772 TAKTNK
+772 ARR
-778 KPLQDL
+778 PIQDL
-784 YGAYLQKGGKS
+784 YS
-795 LSADDMDRVGKVL
+795 
-808 AKSFSLSVA
+808 
-817 QRNSYLKG
+817 SYLKG
-825 FTYDKDVRTST
+825 GGKSVSADELQKVTKALAKSGEVGHESGSAFATIHLKNAYVSSNGSAPSKEVISFFDYIRKSGFTYSDLHGAEQNARVVLDS
-836 DNQYELGKLKGIYK
+836 DGKIEK
-850 ELFGTD
+850 
-856 ASREAKRFMV
+856 
-866 SILEEGKT
+866 
-874 YQTFRD
+874 
-880 ASASQLVANDAE
+880 
-892 IKTNELQVKRI
+892 LQVKRI
-903 KIEGEAQGEV
+903 EIEGEANGVV
-913 KSIGGSFAGGGGG
+913 KSIGGSFAGGG

-952 AKELNELH
+952 TKELNELH

-1016 EEKARSASELKL
+1016 EEKARSAAELKL

-1057 LIKKNGELDVDNAYV
+1057 LIKKNGELDVDDKYV

-1148 LSSDLSSI
+1148 LSNDLSSI
-1156 AKAATPVKGVRD
+1156 AKAATPVKSMRD

-1183 EKQLMEDYVRQ
+1183 ENQLMEDYVRQ

-1271 AQASA
+1271 VQASA
-1276 WERFFAVFD
+1276 WERFFAVLD

-1381 AVAVGGLIALISSS
+1381 AVAVGGLIAIISSS